1 MALSGKG
8 GHPRNIIMLTCDA
21 FGVLPPLARLTPY
34 QAMYYF
40 LSGYTAKVAGTEAGV
55 TEPEA
60 TFSACFGAPFMAL
73 PPLTYAQLLGERI
86 AKHNVAVWLV
96 NTGWSGGPYGTG
108 QRIKLSSTRAMVKAV
123 LSGALKDA
131 AMNPDPIFGISV
143 PVSCPGV
150 PSEILAPRKT
160 WKDPAAYDKK
170 ARELAGMFES
180 NFKENASDAPIEVTE
195 AGPGRVP
202 NPGAKEAR
210 LAAVPV
216 PVSV

>member
-1 MALSGKG
+1 
-8 GHPRNIIMLTCDA
+8 MLTCDA
-21 FGVLPPLARLTPY
+21 FGVLPPLARLTPE

-123 LSGALKDA
+123 LSGAMKDA
-131 AMNPDPIFGISV
+131 PMNTDPIFGIGV

-150 PSEILAPRKT
+150 PSEILAPR
-160 WKDPAAYDKK
+160 
-170 ARELAGMFES
+170 RHGEGSGCLRQE
-180 NFKENASDAPIEVTE
+180 
-195 AGPGRVP
+195 
-202 NPGAKEAR
+202 GA
-210 LAAVPV
+210 
-216 PVSV
+216 

>member
-1 MALSGKG
+1 
-8 GHPRNIIMLTCDA
+8 
-21 FGVLPPLARLTPY
+21 LPPLARLTPE

-40 LSGYTAKVAGTEAGV
+40 ISGYTAKVAGTEAGV

-73 PPLTYAQLLGERI
+73 PPLTYAQLLGEKI
-86 AKHNVAVWLV
+86 AKHNVAVWLI

-123 LSGALKDA
+123 LSGALKNV
-131 AMNPDPIFGISV
+131 AMTTDPIFGIGV

-170 ARELAGMFES
+170 ARELAGMFER
-180 NFKENASDAPIEVTE
+180 NFKENASDAPVEVRE
-195 AGPGRVP
+195 AGPGHVP
-202 NPGAKEAR
+202 EGAIKPAQP
-210 LAAVPV
+210 AAALEPAHA
-216 PVSV
+216 

>member
-1 MALSGKG
+1 
-8 GHPRNIIMLTCDA
+8 
-21 FGVLPPLARLTPY
+21 
-34 QAMYYF
+34 
-40 LSGYTAKVAGTEAGV
+40 
-55 TEPEA
+55 
-60 TFSACFGAPFMAL
+60 
-73 PPLTYAQLLGERI
+73 
-86 AKHNVAVWLV
+86 
-96 NTGWSGGPYGTG
+96 
-108 QRIKLSSTRAMVKAV
+108 
-123 LSGALKDA
+123 
-131 AMNPDPIFGISV
+131 MNPDPIFGISV